1 MSQWRSSEPCIIS
14 TVQFSHSVMSDTLQ
28 PQTAAHQASLP
39 ITNSQSLPKLM
50 SIDSVMSSN
59 QLILCH
65 PLLLSSIFPRIRVFP
80 NESVLCIRWPK
91 YWSFSFSIS
100 PSLNIQGWFP
110 SRDSQESS
118 PAPQFENINS
128 SVLSLPYG
136 STLTSVPDWKIIT
149 LTIWTFEYGKWPSS
163 DLEAVRGF

>member
-1 MSQWRSSEPCIIS
+1 MDHSACLISRGTDSLFVLDYLFGDVCIENGLETLELCLYGTEGIFVYLS
-14 TVQFSHSVMSDTLQ
+14 VQFSHLVVSDTLQ

-91 YWSFSFSIS
+91 Y
-100 PSLNIQGWFP
+100 
-110 SRDSQESS
+110 
-118 PAPQFENINS
+118 
-128 SVLSLPYG
+128 
-136 STLTSVPDWKIIT
+136 
-149 LTIWTFEYGKWPSS
+149 
-163 DLEAVRGF
+163 